1 MLIKNNVYALL
12 IYHIVQENIVF
23 LAICHAIGI
32 LLQKNVKAVNKMLI
46 LILVWNLVLI
56 VLLIVLCGMEIN
68 VSLARLDLILAQS
81 LVSVNFVRL
90 DLRTIKFPDNVFAL
104 KRLLIYTKIMPVLIV
119 SRHIFGISK
128 RNHVKHA
135 LWHIFMMFHWKN
147 VPALLTLPMREIQSV
162 WLAVN
167 LFIGII

>member
-1 MLIKNNVYALL
+1 
-12 IYHIVQENIVF
+12 
-23 LAICHAIGI
+23 
-32 LLQKNVKAVNKMLI
+32 
-46 LILVWNLVLI
+46 
-56 VLLIVLCGMEIN
+56 MEIN

-135 LWHIFMMFHWKN
+135 L
-147 VPALLTLPMREIQSV
+147 
-162 WLAVN
+162 
-167 LFIGII
+167 